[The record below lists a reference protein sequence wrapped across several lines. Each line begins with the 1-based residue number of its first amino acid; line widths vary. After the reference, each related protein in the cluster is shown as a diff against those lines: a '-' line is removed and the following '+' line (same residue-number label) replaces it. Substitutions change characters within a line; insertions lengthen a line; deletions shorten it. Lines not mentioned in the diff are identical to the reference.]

1 MQTWQLPAAI
11 DPLALQQLK
20 KEVDLPEIILSV
32 LMNRGYRDPSQLE
45 QFLHPDLTRLTP
57 PSAFYDLDKAV
68 ARIEQAID
76 QGEKITIYGDYDADG
91 VSSVALLVDTFLTLG
106 VEVDYYIPNR
116 FTDGYGPNMDRYQE
130 IVANGTQ
137 LLITVDNGITGVDEV
152 AYAQKHGVDVIVTD
166 HHDLPP
172 KLPEAYAIIHA
183 RHPQST
189 CSFGY
194 YAGVGVAFYL
204 AWGLLGELPL
214 EMTDLV
220 AIGTVA
226 DVMPLKSDNRLLVA
240 AGLQQMQQQ
249 GRPGLTALAQ
259 QAKIS
264 LAQANTRMIGFNL
277 APRLNSLGRLASG
290 RPAVELLTT
299 LDIARAQ
306 TLAEQTEQTNRKRRE
321 LVQEVYQAAVSKI
334 TDEKPAALVVAG
346 EDWPEGVLGI
356 VASRLVDDYHRPT
369 LVLSINQKTKQAKGS
384 GRSVGDFDLFAAL
397 NDFRDHFLKFGGHA
411 GAVGL
416 TLQRDEINSLRT
428 HLQTEAQKHI
438 EQIQKIHAQQL
449 DYQLKPAEVKQLTP
463 DFVLKL
469 DQVMGPTG
477 EGNPEPIFDFSR
489 LTWRHWQAI
498 GKTQQTLKGSVN
510 QHLEAIS
517 FHEGQLARQLTAAN
531 LPPQVIGT
539 LAINQWQ
546 NQRKVQVNLL
556 SVALDPNDKKVSASA
571 TESVKTLTSN
581 KSQPS
586 RKLSNDKD
594 HVIWAWQN
602 KHFDVYDYRQT
613 KFTRQLL
620 NPAWHYVCFSPSF
633 ATKLKQQRPDLEI
646 ALKPQDL
653 HQQRQRPVMFVDL
666 PSQPQQL
673 SRYLDQLDEMPLY
686 FLFYLSRKRQ
696 EQLQMQ
702 VPQLRQFFKQ
712 LYQQKMI
719 TQDQFAAFA
728 KHCQLTPAQFQ
739 LGIQVFSEL
748 NFVRIDKERLWAN
761 RQADKRNLIDS
772 ATFRKQQTLQ
782 QSYRQLG
789 FGSLSQVLTLLK
801 KAQ

>member
-1 MQTWQLPAAI
+1 MQTWQLPAVI
-11 DPLALQQLK
+11 DPLALQRLK
-20 KEVDLPEIILSV
+20 KEVDLPDIILSI
-32 LMNRGYRDPSQLE
+32 LMNRGYRDAESLE
-45 QFLHPDLTRLTP
+45 KFLHPDLARLTP
-57 PSAFYDLDKAV
+57 PSAFYDLKKAV
-68 ARIEQAID
+68 ARIEKAID
-76 QGEKITIYGDYDADG
+76 QEEKITIYGDYDADG

-106 VEVDYYIPNR
+106 IEVDYYIPNR
-116 FTDGYGPNMDRYQE
+116 FTDGYGPNMDRYRE

-152 AYAQKHGVDVIVTD
+152 AYAQSHGVDVIVTD

-183 RHPQST
+183 RHPKST

-194 YAGVGVAFYL
+194 FAGVGVAFYL

-249 GRPGLTALAQ
+249 ARPGLTALAQ

-264 LAQANTRMIGFNL
+264 LAHANTRMIGFNL

-290 RPAVELLTT
+290 QPAVELLTT
-299 LDIARAQ
+299 LDTARAQ
-306 TLAEQTEQTNRKRRE
+306 ALAEQTEKTNRQRRE
-321 LVQEVYQAAVSKI
+321 LVQKVYQTALTQI
-334 TDEKPAALVVAG
+334 TDKKPAALVLAG

-356 VASRLVDDYHRPT
+356 VASRLVDDYHCPT
-369 LVLSINQKTKQAKGS
+369 LVLSINKKTKQAQGS

-397 NDFRDHFLKFGGHA
+397 NVFRDHFLKFGGHA

-416 TLQRDEINSLRT
+416 TLKSDEIKSLRI
-428 HLQTEAQKHI
+428 HLQTQAQKNMD
-438 EQIQKIHAQQL
+438 QIQKVSAQQI
-449 DYQLKPAEVKQLTP
+449 DYQLKPVQIEQMTP
-463 DFVLKL
+463 DFVQKL

-477 EGNPEPIFDFSR
+477 EGNPAPIFDLSQ
-489 LTWRHWQAI
+489 LTWRRWQAI
-498 GKTQQTLKGSVN
+498 GKTQQTLKGTVN
-510 QHLEAIS
+510 QHVEAIS
-517 FHEGQLARQLTAAN
+517 FKAGELAQQLVSAK
-531 LPPQVIGT
+531 LPPRVIGT
-539 LAINQWQ
+539 LSINEWR

-556 SVALDPNDKKVSASA
+556 DVSLDPQDRELTADQLKSTNKIEAKTAPTLPKPASRA
-571 TESVKTLTSN
+571 
-581 KSQPS
+581 
-586 RKLSNDKD
+586 
-594 HVIWAWQN
+594 IWSWQT
-602 KHFDVYDYRQT
+602 KRFEVYDYRQT

-620 NPAWHYVCFSPSF
+620 NSAWHYVCFSPTF
-633 ATKLKQQRPDLEI
+633 ATKLKQQAPKLEI
-646 ALKPQDL
+646 ALTPQEL
-653 HQQRQRPVMFVDL
+653 NQQRQRPVMFVDL
-666 PSQPQQL
+666 PPRPQQL
-673 SRYLDQLDEMPLY
+673 SAYLDQLDDMPLY
-686 FLFYLSRKRQ
+686 FLFYLSQNRQ

-719 TQDQFAAFA
+719 QKDQFAAFA

-748 NFVRIDKERLWAN
+748 NFVRMDKERLWAN

-772 ATFRKQQTLQ
+772 VTFRKQQTLQ

-789 FGSLSQVLTLLK
+789 FGSLPQILTLLK